1 MISLDLHVYLMRN
14 KGESF
19 NMFKHYKTEVE
30 NQKDRKI
37 KILQSD
43 RGSEYFRNDFFLHL

>member
-1 MISLDLHVYLMRN
+1 MRN
-14 KGESF
+14 KDESF
-19 NMFKHYKTEVE
+19 DMIKRYKTEVE